1 VSKVQRVLVCDDSLT
16 IRRLCSMVATN
27 LGITL
32 DLAVNAAEGVS
43 KARQTRPDLLLLDY
57 VLPDGK
63 GQDVLDQLAQNEA
76 TAGIPVVMM
85 SAKGES
91 LVGLLGNRAAVVGFL
106 NKPFKP
112 QDLEQLL
119 RSHAARPSAAV
130 ATRNA
135 APAADAPSVAPSLL
149 TQAEGLLHKI
159 DDQALAKLVFKV
171 LRAEL
176 GRVAEWLT
184 GAGVQADVGELA
196 RRLIKPSVVRDL
208 RHELEQACPTRSRA
222 AKGLFDLCR
231 GSVAERV
238 PGFSSRVV
246 GTPLR
251 DQERGL
257 LGLVDGT
264 RTIGDIEREL
274 QWTPAEVANV
284 LDSVA
289 GLGLLRLRTGLCGG
303 SRPGTLWLVDDLPGE
318 FAADLA
324 QHLGRY
330 GRRWTIVR
338 MRAGEAADEAQRSTP
353 DGILVRCTG
362 PDQVAALRAIP
373 NFDRLPITAIYDD
386 SLMTADAL
394 LGAGADQA
402 LPLPVRTGAIDSFLG
417 SMSSTARGGV

>member
-1 VSKVQRVLVCDDSLT
+1 MTALQRVLVCDDSLT

-43 KARQTRPDLLLLDY
+43 KAQAHRPDLMLLDY

-63 GQDVLDQLAQNEA
+63 GQDVLDQLARNEA

-91 LVGLLGNRAAVVGFL
+91 LVELLGNRAAVIGFL

-119 RSHAARPSAAV
+119 RAHVARPAPTSAAARSAPV
-130 ATRNA
+130 D
-135 APAADAPSVAPSLL
+135 PPSVAPSLL
-149 TQAEGLLHKI
+149 THAEGLLQKL
-159 DDQALAKLVFKV
+159 DDQAFAKLVFKV
-171 LRAEL
+171 LRGEL
-176 GRVAEWLT
+176 GKVAEWLT
-184 GAGVQADVGELA
+184 GSGVATDAGDLA
-196 RRLIKPSVVRDL
+196 KRLIKPSVVRDL
-208 RHELEQACPTRSRA
+208 RHELEQACPQRRRPA
-222 AKGLFDLCR
+222 IGLLDLCR
-231 GSVAERV
+231 SSVPERV

-251 DQERGL
+251 DQERSL

-264 RTIGDIEREL
+264 RSLVDIEREL
-274 QWTPAEVANV
+274 QWPAADVASV
-284 LDSVA
+284 VDSVA
-289 GLGLLRLRTGLCGG
+289 GLGLLRLRTGLVGG

-318 FAADLA
+318 FANDLA

-338 MRAGEAADEAQRSTP
+338 MRGSEAADEAQRSTP
-353 DGILVRCTG
+353 DGLLVRCAG
-362 PDQVAALRAIP
+362 PDQVASLRAIAG
-373 NFDRLPITAIYDD
+373 FDRLPLAAIYDD
-386 SLMTADAL
+386 NLMAADAL

-402 LPLPVRTGAIDSFLG
+402 LPLPVRTSAIDSFLG
-417 SMSSTARGGV
+417 SMCSAVRCGA